1 MKKIKKELLI
11 EKSRYPEDDAKYIL
25 YYHTE
30 TKHGCN
36 WRRIFKGTFKEC
48 IAYKRSLLNE

>member
-30 TKHGCN
+30 TKQGCN

-48 IAYKRSLLNE
+48 IDYKRSLLNE